1 MKSSWKCIQ
10 YPHDCYQTSFIS
22 AADFHAK
29 YVRSKVG
36 PIASFSLPTL
46 EIVYRS
52 SGKSLKNT
60 GSILSAGVK
69 RGVYIFKAFPL
80 YQAVLVWVMMPL
92 RRSSLYPLQFNKSPI
107 IYLYI

>member
-1 MKSSWKCIQ
+1 MYCVFIQPRSLRWGTEERVSMKSSWKCIQ

-36 PIASFSLPTL
+36 PIASFSLSTL

-69 RGVYIFKAFPL
+69 RGYIFRAFPL
-80 YQAVLVWVMMPL
+80 YQTVWLLTPD
-92 RRSSLYPLQFNKSPI
+92 
-107 IYLYI
+107 